1 MTAQPASAG
10 TAPGM
15 VALDRHD
22 LTAVPR
28 SAMQPRWQEGDA
40 PLPTFY
46 IGHGFPGLL
55 DDGLWMSELFE
66 WAVSLPK
73 PKGVVIVSAHW
84 EQAPTMITAPAAGT
98 PLVYDFGGFEER
110 FYQLQYATPDATEL
124 GRRIA
129 ATMPDDE
136 PLRQHRMRGLDHGA
150 WVPLRAMY
158 PLADVPALQV
168 SMPTHDPE
176 RLMDLGRRLRE
187 LRAEGY
193 LVVGSGF
200 MTHGRPSVQLLRAD
214 DGTAENWSSDFDL
227 WAAEMLDAGRVDAL
241 ADFRRQAPG
250 MPHAH
255 PTVEHFTPLFITL
268 GAASS
273 PDAEVRTR
281 IEGFKIGLSKRSIE
295 MS

>member
-1 MTAQPASAG
+1 MIEPGDTLWAIARANG
-10 TAPGM
+10 TD
-15 VALDRHD
+15 VATLRRELVDYGFLDRADGVYRMADAGPDVDPRFAAD
-22 LTAVPR
+22 LPV
-28 SAMQPRWQEGDA
+28 
-40 PLPTFY
+40 
-46 IGHGFPGLL
+46 
-55 DDGLWMSELFE
+55 
-66 WAVSLPK
+66 
-73 PKGVVIVSAHW
+73 
-84 EQAPTMITAPAAGT
+84 
-98 PLVYDFGGFEER
+98 
-110 FYQLQYATPDATEL
+110 
-124 GRRIA
+124 
-129 ATMPDDE
+129 
-136 PLRQHRMRGLDHGA
+136 
-150 WVPLRAMY
+150 
-158 PLADVPALQV
+158 
-168 SMPTHDPE
+168 
-176 RLMDLGRRLRE
+176 DLERRLRE
-187 LRAEGY
+187 LRAEGH

-273 PDAEVRTR
+273 PDVEVRTR